1 MMFIQFLLTT
11 ILTFIV
17 DLPYLYLNYN
27 LFKKKTMEISGKPYP
42 NNRMYS
48 AVLVYIAIAV
58 GLIVFVIPK
67 IDTSKTLSIRI
78 EDSLLYGGLFGV
90 VSYSIFDFTNHFMFE
105 GWDIYVSMM
114 DAIWGGLLCS
124 IVSFIISYY

>member
-1 MMFIQFLLTT
+1 MTFIKFLLTT

-17 DLPYLYLNYN
+17 DIPYLYVNYN
-27 LFKKKTMEISGKPYP
+27 FFKKNTMDISGKPYP

-48 AVLVYIAIAV
+48 AVLVYIAIAL
-58 GLIVFVIPK
+58 GLIVFVVPK

-78 EDSLLYGGLFGV
+78 EDSFIYGGLFGL
-90 VSYSIFDFTNHFMFE
+90 VSYSIFDFTNHVMFE
-105 GWDIYVSMM
+105 GWDIYVSVM
-114 DAIWGGLLCS
+114 DAIWGGLLCA

>member
-1 MMFIQFLLTT
+1 MTFIKFLLTT

-17 DLPYLYLNYN
+17 DIPYLYVNYN
-27 LFKKKTMEISGKPYP
+27 FFKKKTMDISGKPYP

-48 AVLVYIAIAV
+48 AVLVYIDIAL
-58 GLIVFVIPK
+58 GLIVFVVPK

-78 EDSLLYGGLFGV
+78 EDSFIYGGLFGL
-90 VSYSIFDFTNHFMFE
+90 VSYSIFDFTNHVMFE
-105 GWDIYVSMM
+105 GWDIYVSVM
-114 DAIWGGLLCS
+114 DAIWGGLLCA

>member
-1 MMFIQFLLTT
+1 MFIQFLLTM
-11 ILTFIV
+11 ILSIMV
-17 DLPYLYLNYN
+17 DLPYLYLNNN
-27 LFKKKTMEISGKPYP
+27 LFKKKTLAISGKPYP

-48 AVLVYIAIAV
+48 AVLVYIAIAL
-58 GLIVFVIPK
+58 GLIVFVLPK

-78 EDSLLYGGLFGV
+78 KDSFLYGGLFGL

-105 GWDIYVSMM
+105 GWDIYVSVM

>member
-27 LFKKKTMEISGKPYP
+27 LFKKKTMGISGKPYP

-114 DAIWGGLLCS
+114 DAIWGGLLCA

>member
-1 MMFIQFLLTT
+1 MTFIKFLLTT

-17 DLPYLYLNYN
+17 DIPYLYVNYN
-27 LFKKKTMEISGKPYP
+27 FFKKKTMDISGKPYP

-48 AVLVYIAIAV
+48 AVLVYIAIAL
-58 GLIVFVIPK
+58 GLIVFVVPK

-78 EDSLLYGGLFGV
+78 EDSFIYGGLFGL
-90 VSYSIFDFTNHFMFE
+90 VSYSIFDFTNHVMFE
-105 GWDIYVSMM
+105 GWDIYVSVM
-114 DAIWGGLLCS
+114 DAIWGGLLCA

>member
-1 MMFIQFLLTT
+1 MFIQFLLTM

-17 DLPYLYLNYN
+17 DIPYLYVNYN
-27 LFKKKTMEISGKPYP
+27 FFKKKTMEISGKPYP

-48 AVLVYIAIAV
+48 VVLVYIAIAL
-58 GLIVFVIPK
+58 GLIVFVVPK

-105 GWDIYVSMM
+105 GWDIYVSIM
-114 DAIWGGLLCS
+114 DAIWGGLLCA

>member
-1 MMFIQFLLTT
+1 MTFIKFLLTT

-17 DLPYLYLNYN
+17 DIPYLYVNYN
-27 LFKKKTMEISGKPYP
+27 FFKKKTMEISGKPYP

-48 AVLVYIAIAV
+48 AVLVYIAIAL
-58 GLIVFVIPK
+58 GLIVFVVPK

-78 EDSLLYGGLFGV
+78 EDSFIYGGLFGL

-105 GWDIYVSMM
+105 GWDIYVAVM
-114 DAIWGGLLCS
+114 DAIWGGLLCA
-124 IVSFIISYY
+124 IVSFVISYY

>member
-1 MMFIQFLLTT
+1 MFIQFLLAT

-58 GLIVFVIPK
+58 GLIVFVVPK

-114 DAIWGGLLCS
+114 DAIWGGLLCA

>member
-1 MMFIQFLLTT
+1 MTFIKFLLTT

-17 DLPYLYLNYN
+17 DIPYLYVNYN
-27 LFKKKTMEISGKPYP
+27 FFKKKTMEISGKPYP

-48 AVLVYIAIAV
+48 AVLVYIAIAL
-58 GLIVFVIPK
+58 GLIVFVVPK

-78 EDSLLYGGLFGV
+78 EDSFIYGGLFGL
-90 VSYSIFDFTNHFMFE
+90 VSYSIFDFTNHVMFE
-105 GWDIYVSMM
+105 GWDIYVSVM
-114 DAIWGGLLCS
+114 DAIWGGLLCA